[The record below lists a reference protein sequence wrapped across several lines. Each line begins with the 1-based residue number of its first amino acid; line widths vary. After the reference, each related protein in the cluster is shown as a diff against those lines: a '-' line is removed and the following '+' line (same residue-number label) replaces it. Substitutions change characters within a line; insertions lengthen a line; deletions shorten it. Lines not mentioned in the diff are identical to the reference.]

1 MLDSQISLD
10 CISVLQVSLFAF
22 AIFDPTWVLLV
33 GHGSVAQGPIVMVR
47 KVLRAYGAYP
57 GSTAE

>member
-1 MLDSQISLD
+1 MLNSQISLD
-10 CISVLQVSLFAF
+10 RICVLQVSIFAF
-22 AIFDPTWVLLV
+22 ATFGSTRVLLV

-47 KVLRAYGAYP
+47 KVLRAHGAYP